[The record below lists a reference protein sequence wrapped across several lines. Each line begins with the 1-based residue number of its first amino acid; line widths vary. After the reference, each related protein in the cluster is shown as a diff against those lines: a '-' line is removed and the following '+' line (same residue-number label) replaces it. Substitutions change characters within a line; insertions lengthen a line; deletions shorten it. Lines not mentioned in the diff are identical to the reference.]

1 MEYVN
6 MSIGEVLKERR
17 IELGI
22 KQEDL
27 AEQMDV
33 TVQTVSKWERGKTE
47 PKASQ
52 VAKMAKILKLTE
64 HEICQGE
71 KNPIGDMDPFEF
83 MKTVGPL
90 MHDVSETEVIMCM
103 YEHVVN
109 KEGFIEALS
118 LQAEQPYAPVKERE
132 RAQAKEMLRLYED
145 GAITFK
151 NDEEKAKCLATWNN
165 VLNK

>member
-52 VAKMAKILKLTE
+52 VAKMAEILKLTE
-64 HEICQGE
+64 REICQG
-71 KNPIGDMDPFEF
+71 KKDPIGDMDPFEF

-90 MHDVSETEVIMCM
+90 MHDVSETEVIMSI
-103 YEHVVN
+103 YEYLID

-118 LQAEQPYAPVKERE
+118 EQAEQPYSPAKVRE
-132 RAQAKEMLRLYED
+132 RTHAEDMLKLYED

-151 NDEEKAKCLATWNN
+151 NDEEKTRCLTIWNS
-165 VLNK
+165 VLGK